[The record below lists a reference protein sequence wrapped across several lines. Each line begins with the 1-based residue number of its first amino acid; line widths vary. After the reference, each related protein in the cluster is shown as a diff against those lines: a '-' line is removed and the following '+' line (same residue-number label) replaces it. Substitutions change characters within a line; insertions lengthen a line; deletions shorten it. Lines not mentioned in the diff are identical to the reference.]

1 MKSDII
7 HHTSDIRHPTSDIRN
22 QTFKY
27 LLMTASQLYL
37 ESILKRFKE
46 YKALGDKTFEQLKE
60 EEMWMQPNEF
70 SNSIG
75 IIIRHMHGN
84 MKSRWTKFLTED
96 GEKPGRNREEEF
108 ETASLT
114 KKELLKLWEEGWMVL
129 ITTLES
135 LEENDL
141 TRTIT
146 IRTQPLNVIDALNRQ
161 LGHYGYHVGQIVY
174 IGRWIRNKDWK
185 SLSIPRGGSASY
197 NEQMKQSRH

>member
-1 MKSDII
+1 
-7 HHTSDIRHPTSDIRN
+7 
-22 QTFKY
+22 
-27 LLMTASQLYL
+27 MTASQLYL

-60 EEMWMQPNEF
+60 EEMWMQPNES